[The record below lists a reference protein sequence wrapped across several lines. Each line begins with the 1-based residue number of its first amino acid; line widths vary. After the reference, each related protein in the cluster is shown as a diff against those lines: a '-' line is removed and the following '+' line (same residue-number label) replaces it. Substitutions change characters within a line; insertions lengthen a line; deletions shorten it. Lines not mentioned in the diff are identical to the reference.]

1 MAFHYFD
8 ASAALSFPGTQAS
21 ESVLQLHVSLRQAS
35 AMPALPSKRP
45 CVLCIWGI
53 SVALL
58 AGAQSKV
65 GSERV
70 PPSPAEQDRLLA
82 AIGQYAEQYVSNLPN
97 FLCEQNVQQFEAG
110 KKPTHWR
117 RGDTLTFR
125 LTFKEGREDHSLELV
140 NDKPIRPGRTGWRT
154 PLITEGEF
162 GLLLSR
168 VFAAETQASFVW
180 SGWEM
185 LHGKTVAVFKYS
197 VAREHSSLKLTLSD
211 IGHAVV
217 PYYGSVYADP
227 ASGGIRR
234 ITSNAS
240 DIPPEV
246 RTKSIST
253 AIDYEEV
260 PIGSKL
266 YLLPT
271 QANVWLITP
280 SGNVRNEIRFDSYRK
295 FETDSTITYTS
306 DNPNGAGHDKEPAV
320 SPPRPPDP
328 R

>member
-1 MAFHYFD
+1 
-8 ASAALSFPGTQAS
+8 
-21 ESVLQLHVSLRQAS
+21 
-35 AMPALPSKRP
+35 MPALPLKRP

-58 AGAQSKV
+58 ASAQSDI
-65 GSERV
+65 GSEPV

-82 AIGQYAEQYVSNLPN
+82 AIGQYAEQYVSSLPN
-97 FLCEQNVQQFEAG
+97 FLCVQNVQQFEAG

-117 RGDTLTFR
+117 RGDALTFR

-168 VFAAETQASFVW
+168 VFAAETQASFAW
-180 SGWEM
+180 SGWEI
-185 LHGKTVAVFKYS
+185 LRGKTVAVFKYS

-211 IGHAVV
+211 IAQAIV

-227 ASGGIRR
+227 ASGAIWR

-240 DIPPEV
+240 EIPPEV

-253 AIDYEEV
+253 VIDYERSPHWFE
-260 PIGSKL
+260 
-266 YLLPT
+266 
-271 QANVWLITP
+271 NVSAACPGQRLVNH
-280 SGNVRNEIRFDSYRK
+280 SERKCKERDS
-295 FETDSTITYTS
+295 I
-306 DNPNGAGHDKEPAV
+306 
-320 SPPRPPDP
+320 
-328 R
+328 